1 MKILGKYLILLTKLK
16 LFIYAN
22 EIKEKELVKISTGKS
37 ESIQYKL
44 AENINN
50 YNNLFIQVILCQNPS
65 SDNHISIINSQG
77 ESIVGLEIEYSQNFI
92 LGLQS
97 QSNNNITI
105 NASSSYMYIQY
116 QYIEAFIDVIRPSGK
131 IKDYKF
137 ETNFVSFY
145 MSPVVNNTK
154 TSYDLYYLGKINV
167 HNEICQKIDFILNN
181 EPISTITYNGTN
193 YFDLKFENIENKTG
207 YYLIKGNNVDG
218 VSYYYFYERINVVNR
233 LGPYPTKNA
242 QFFEIEEKSDEYYTV
257 FTTPGNINKN
267 KYLNIQIILC
277 QNFGEQKSHMQIFN
291 QDNEEIFF
299 TDIITG
305 RQLSL
310 DIPSVK
316 NITIV
321 ATSPHMF
328 IQYQFTDF
336 YRYILPYTC
345 INSYDFNSEE
355 KYLYFN
361 ITPIMDFSSSFY
373 ELYYSKNKSSIEKEC
388 QMLKYTLDNKPVS
401 SVNVFAKEFADVK
414 FKLEGKWFGEKGYVF
429 IKNNNMN
436 ETNYTYF
443 YDIVEVEGKESSIS
457 TLLWVFVYGV
467 AGLCA
472 IAFIIV
478 IVIIIKQG
486 CCKREK
492 DEQPGSISLINRN
505 TIL

>member
-1 MKILGKYLILLTKLK
+1 MKILGKYLILLTLLK
-16 LFIYAN
+16 LFICAN
-22 EIKEKELVKISTGKS
+22 EIKEKELFKIRTGKS
-37 ESIQYKL
+37 EFIQYEL
-44 AENINN
+44 AENTNN
-50 YNNLFIQVILCQNPS
+50 YNYLFIQIILCQNPS
-65 SDNHISIINSQG
+65 PDNHISIINSQG
-77 ESIVGLEIEYSQNFI
+77 EEIESLEIENSQNFI
-92 LGLQS
+92 INLEY
-97 QSNNNITI
+97 QSNNNLTI
-105 NASSSYMYIQY
+105 SASSNYMYIQY
-116 QYIEAFIDVIRPSGK
+116 QYMETSINITNPSGK

-137 ETNFVSFY
+137 ETNFISFY
-145 MSPVVNNTK
+145 MSPVVNNAE

-181 EPISTITYNGTN
+181 EPISTITYNGAN
-193 YFDLKFENIENKTG
+193 YFDLKFENIEHITG

-242 QFFEIEEKSDEYYTV
+242 HFFEIEEQSDEYYTV
-257 FTTPGNINKN
+257 FTTPGNINEN

-277 QNFGEQKSHMQIFN
+277 QNFGEQKSHMQLFN

-305 RQLSL
+305 RQPSL
-310 DIPSVK
+310 DISSEK

-336 YRYILPYTC
+336 YRYIYPYTY
-345 INSYDFNSEE
+345 INSHDFNSEE

-361 ITPIMDFSSSFY
+361 ITPIKDFSSSFY
-373 ELYYSKNKSSIEKEC
+373 ELYYSKDKSPIENEC

-401 SVNVFAKEFADVK
+401 SVNVFAKEFAEVK
-414 FKLEGKWFGEKGYVF
+414 FKLEGKWFGENGYVF

-443 YDIVEVEGKESSIS
+443 YDIVEVEGKGSNIS

-467 AGLCA
+467 AGLCG

-478 IVIIIKQG
+478 IVIIIRQG

-505 TIL
+505 TVL